1 MNILLFTILLILI
14 GIFFMNLTILIMNM
28 IDYII
33 EEDKK
38 THTKTY
44 TRKHTRKGVFD
55 VFDPGCFFD

>member
-1 MNILLFTILLILI
+1 M
-14 GIFFMNLTILIMNM
+14 LIMNM

-33 EEDKK
+33 EENEK
-38 THTKTY
+38 THTKTN

>member
-1 MNILLFTILLILI
+1 
-14 GIFFMNLTILIMNM
+14 MNM